1 MPNNYGFRS
10 REMAKAAKFAMQ
22 AEARE
27 GRASYSTASTVAERF
42 SRFAQFAKEHGVKWL
57 ERVDRELVE
66 SYGQELSQKVER
78 GEMSAS
84 TAQNYVSAVNTVMS
98 TVTRGNWES
107 VSPTRD
113 CGIEQRSAIRS
124 EPIHAL
130 DREKVALAAQI
141 ASERISERAAA
152 VIELARDFG
161 LRSKEASLL
170 DAQRAFKEA
179 IQTGKVTIE
188 AGTKGGREREI
199 PITSERQIETLQKA
213 AEAQGS
219 ARAVMA
225 PSENWKSWREGEL
238 RAAREIVQEVTG
250 DRGLHDLR
258 AAYAAERYEQLTG
271 VSAPVMTEERAP
283 KEIDREAR
291 LTIAQELGHGRW
303 EVTNEY
309 LGSW

>member
-10 REMAKAAKFAMQ
+10 RDMAKAARFAMQ

-27 GRASYSTASTVAERF
+27 GRASYSTASTVADRF

-98 TVTRGNWES
+98 TVTRGSWES
-107 VSPTRD
+107 VSPTKD

-130 DREKVALAAQI
+130 DREKVSQAAQI
-141 ASERISERAAA
+141 TSERVSERAAA
-152 VIELARDFG
+152 VIELARDLG
-161 LRSKEASLL
+161 LRSREASLL
-170 DAQRAFKEA
+170 DAQGALIEAFR
-179 IQTGKVTIE
+179 TGKITIE
-188 AGTKGGREREI
+188 IGTKGGRSREI

-219 ARAVMA
+219 ARAVMD
-225 PSENWKSWREGEL
+225 PTTNWKSWRESEL

-258 AAYAAERYEQLTG
+258 AAYAAERYEQITG
-271 VSAPVMTEERAP
+271 TPAPVMTDDRAD

-291 LTIAQELGHGRW
+291 LVIAEELGHGRW

-309 LGSW
+309 LGNW

>member
-1 MPNNYGFRS
+1 MPNNYGFGS

-27 GRASYSTASTVAERF
+27 GRASFSTAATVAERF
-42 SRFAQFAKEHGVKWL
+42 SKFASFAKESGVNWL
-57 ERVDRELVE
+57 ERVDQQLVKE
-66 SYGQELSQKVER
+66 YGAALAQKVER
-78 GEMSAS
+78 GELSAS
-84 TAQNYVSAVNTVMS
+84 TAQNLVSAVNTVMS
-98 TVTRGNWES
+98 TVTRGDWES

-141 ASERISERAAA
+141 ASERVSERAAV

-170 DAQRAFKEA
+170 DAQGALIEAFR
-179 IQTGKVTIE
+179 TGKITIE
-188 AGTKGGREREI
+188 IGTKGGRVREV
-199 PITSERQIETLQKA
+199 PITSERQIETLQRA
-213 AEAQGS
+213 ARVQGN
-219 ARAVMA
+219 ARAVMS
-225 PSENWKSWREGEL
+225 PLENWKSWREGEL

-258 AAYAAERYEQLTG
+258 AAYAAERYAQLTG
-271 VSAPVMTEERAP
+271 TAAPVMTDERAP

-303 EVTNEY
+303 EITNEY
-309 LGSW
+309 LGRW

>member
-1 MPNNYGFRS
+1 MPNNYGWRS

-22 AEARE
+22 AEARS
-27 GRASYSTASTVAERF
+27 GRTSFSTASTVSDRF
-42 SRFAQFAKEHGVKWL
+42 SRFAQFAKENGVKWL
-57 ERVDRELVE
+57 EKVDKSVVQA
-66 SYGQELSQKVER
+66 YGQELAQKVER
-78 GEMSAS
+78 GELAAS
-84 TAQNYVSAVNTVMS
+84 TAQNLVSAVNTVMS

-107 VSPTRD
+107 ISPTKD
-113 CGIEQRSAIRS
+113 CGIGQRSAIRS
-124 EPIHAL
+124 EPIQAL
-130 DREKVALAAQI
+130 DREKVSQAAQI
-141 ASERISERAAA
+141 ASERVSERAAA
-152 VIELARDFG
+152 VIELARDLG

-170 DAQRAFKEA
+170 DAQRALKEA

-188 AGTKGGREREI
+188 AGTKGGRIREM

-219 ARAVMA
+219 ARAVMNPA
-225 PSENWKSWREGEL
+225 TNWKSWREGEL

-271 VSAPVMTEERAP
+271 VAAPVMTDERAP

-291 LTIAQELGHGRW
+291 LVIAQELGHGRW